1 MPSHDTFGSVKLK
14 TSSTSDEQCIL
25 HIQKKNHSFFNLKA
39 SCLETVMATISK
51 INPNLHFVAIR
62 IKNSEGS
69 VNQNLL
75 VNYCTETIVSISGRQ
90 RVAFR
95 IKQSE
100 APSNIW
106 EPVSLTWFTNKF
118 FLVAVWLYT
127 TGHNVLLINAIN
139 FSFPYIYDNPDFQQ
153 VDSCFRFAVVD
164 FISTLKLHFH
174 FVQKMLLCFHSHSQ
188 LEIDLSPNGNIA
200 R

>member
-1 MPSHDTFGSVKLK
+1 
-14 TSSTSDEQCIL
+14 
-25 HIQKKNHSFFNLKA
+25 
-39 SCLETVMATISK
+39 
-51 INPNLHFVAIR
+51 
-62 IKNSEGS
+62 
-69 VNQNLL
+69 
-75 VNYCTETIVSISGRQ
+75 VSISGRR

-95 IKQSE
+95 VKQSE

-106 EPVSLTWFTNKF
+106 EPVSLTWFTNKKI
-118 FLVAVWLYT
+118 LVAVWLYT
-127 TGHNVLLINAIN
+127 TGHNVLLINASN

-153 VDSCFRFAVVD
+153 VDSCFPFAVVD

-188 LEIDLSPNGNIA
+188 LEINLSPNGNIA